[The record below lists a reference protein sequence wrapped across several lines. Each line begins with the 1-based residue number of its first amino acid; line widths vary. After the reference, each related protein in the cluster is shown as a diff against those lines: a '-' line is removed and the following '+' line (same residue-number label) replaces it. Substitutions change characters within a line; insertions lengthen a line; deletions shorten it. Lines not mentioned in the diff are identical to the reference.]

1 MMLMYIYLFLD
12 AAFDY
17 WARGMPPGQARDSC
31 RDYQQHEDGE
41 QRWRSFKGDLAHGRH
56 GIYRSTINILILLLF
71 NSISKMA
78 SLKFFPS
85 HKKR

>member
-41 QRWRSFKGDLAHGRH
+41 QR
-56 GIYRSTINILILLLF
+56 
-71 NSISKMA
+71 
-78 SLKFFPS
+78 
-85 HKKR
+85 